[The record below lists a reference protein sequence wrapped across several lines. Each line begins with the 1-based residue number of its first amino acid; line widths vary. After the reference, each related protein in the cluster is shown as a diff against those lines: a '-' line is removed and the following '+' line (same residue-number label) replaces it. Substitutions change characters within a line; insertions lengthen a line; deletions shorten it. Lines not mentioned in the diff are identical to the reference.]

1 MINYK
6 EITNKYELPV
16 YPKRDIVLVKGKGA
30 RLWDENGKEYI
41 DCAAGISVANI
52 GHGNEK
58 LAEALKNQALKLIT
72 VPGTFYN
79 DVRALYLEKIIS
91 ITPKNLTKAF
101 LANSGTEAV
110 EAAIKFARFTTKKTD
125 IIATMKAFHGRTMG
139 ALSATHKKDY
149 REPFE
154 PLVPGFT
161 HVPFN
166 NFEKLAAEVTEKTA
180 AVIIELIQGEGGIN
194 ISDKEY
200 IKQVRQL
207 CTEKNVLMIVDEI
220 QTGFGRTGKMFACEH
235 YQVEPDM
242 MTVAKAM
249 AGGLPMGALL
259 CSDKINAEI
268 GIHGS
273 TFGGNAIACAAALAT
288 LEIIEEGNLVQ
299 QAAEKGEYF
308 AGKLRAINSDKIRE
322 VRNCGFMVG
331 LELKEK
337 AKPYLE
343 ALLAEGVI
351 ALPSGSTII
360 RLLPPFVISKE
371 DLDLAAEKIAKVLA

>member
-79 DVRALYLEKIIS
+79 DVRALYLEKLIS

-273 TFGGNAIACAAALAT
+273 TFGGNGIVCAAALAT
-288 LEIIEEGNLVQ
+288 LEIIEEENLVQ

-308 AGKLRAINSDKIRE
+308 ANKLREINSDKIRE
-322 VRNCGFMVG
+322 VRNFGFMVG

-371 DLDLAAEKIAKVLA
+371 DLDLAAEKITKVLG